1 MADATRS
8 AAGGRLAA
16 NVLSFARLL
25 RATGMRIGPGRVIE
39 ALRALDAVDVTR
51 REDFYW
57 ALHAVFVHR
66 GEDRE
71 LFREAF
77 ARFWRDP
84 FGPEE
89 AMAALLPRADVLRK
103 AAGAGASR
111 RVAEAFGRRGG
122 SRRRPRPREQQ
133 QPEVE
138 MSLTYSPREVLR
150 TRDFREMSAEE
161 IEAAKRAVETMR
173 LPLPALP
180 TRRFRPTTAGARVD
194 ARRMLRASL
203 RAGASHIPLQWRRRR
218 TRRPALVVLCDVSG
232 SMERYSR
239 MFLHFLHA
247 LTNRDDRV
255 HVFLFGTRLTNVTRH
270 LRHRDVDEAL
280 RRVGEAVEDWS
291 GGTRI
296 GACLEA
302 FNLRWSRRVLGQGAV
317 VLLISDGLDRDEAVG
332 LEREVER
339 LRRSCRRL
347 IWLNPLLRYE
357 AFEPRARGIRAI
369 LPHVDDF
376 RPVHNLESLEGLAR
390 ALGRHSPVSSRDL
403 SRGPAAPT
411 GIPARGR

>member
-1 MADATRS
+1 MNPPS
-8 AAGGRLAA
+8 GRLAS
-16 NVLSFARLL
+16 NVMHFARLL

-39 ALRALDAVDVTR
+39 ALHALDAVDVTHR
-51 REDFYW
+51 DDFYW

-77 ARFWRDP
+77 GRFWRDP

-89 AMAALLPRADVLRK
+89 AMAALLPRAEVARE
-103 AAGAGASR
+103 AAGPDVSR
-111 RVAEAFGRRGG
+111 RVADALGRRGEA
-122 SRRRPRPREQQ
+122 RRPPPPGEEHPR
-133 QPEVE
+133 VE
-138 MSLTYSPREVLR
+138 MSLTYSPRETLR

-161 IEAAKRAVETMR
+161 IEEAKRAVESMR
-173 LPLPALP
+173 LSLPHLR
-180 TRRFRPTTAGARVD
+180 TRRFRPTASGARVD
-194 ARRMLRASL
+194 PRRTLRASL
-203 RAGASHIPLQWRRRR
+203 RAGGSHIPLQWRRRR
-218 TRRPALVVLCDVSG
+218 TRTPTLVVLCDVSG

-239 MFLHFLHA
+239 MLLHFLHV
-247 LTNRDDRV
+247 LTNRNDQV

-280 RRVGEAVEDWS
+280 RRVGETVEDWS

-302 FNLRWSRRVLGQGAV
+302 FNLRWSRRVLGQEAA

-332 LEREVER
+332 LERQVER
-339 LRRSCRRL
+339 LRRSCRHL

-390 ALGRHSPVSSRDL
+390 ALGGRSGVTRRGPGT
-403 SRGPAAPT
+403 GPAAT
-411 GIPARGR
+411 SGTPARGR